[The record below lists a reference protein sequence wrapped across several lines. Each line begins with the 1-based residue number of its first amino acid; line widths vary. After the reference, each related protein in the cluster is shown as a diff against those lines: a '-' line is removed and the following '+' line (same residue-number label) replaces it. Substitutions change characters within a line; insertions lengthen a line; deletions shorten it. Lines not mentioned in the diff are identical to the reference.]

1 MTKVKTPKQKTP
13 TQENNWEIKDRSYY
27 LNGPHTPLTLTIP
40 GKHSRKHPLLWYD
53 PETKE
58 QREIRYATNQNSPFR
73 DNQKGE
79 ATLGHII
86 FKDGSEVMRYE
97 PGISMKFDEQEVFD
111 KIKKEI
117 R

>member
-1 MTKVKTPKQKTP
+1 MTKVKTKKQTTP
-13 TQENNWEIKDRSYY
+13 IKENNWEIKDRSYY

-86 FKDGSEVMRYE
+86 FKDGALTVPKANQSLQSE
-97 PGISMKFDEQEVFD
+97 G
-111 KIKKEI
+111 
-117 R
+117 